1 MAVANSYATRVFMA
15 TFVALVEAE
24 AVSSSV
30 VPPLAGASICSPWSV
45 AEPKRK
51 MGWVGSGSVCR
62 RALVVSMRVAF
73 KINVPPIA
81 IGNNLVLLRV
91 P

>member
-1 MAVANSYATRVFMA
+1 MA

-24 AVSSSV
+24 AVSASV

-51 MGWVGSGSVCR
+51 MAWVGSGRVCR

-73 KINVPPIA
+73 KINVPPSA